1 MSSER
6 LRMRQQRRLPIFL
19 LAVIGV
25 AFSACS
31 SSSVQGASATP
42 TATRMSAPTSTPTV
56 AQVLYATSSTSSD
69 RYVYAL
75 DTKSGAQ
82 IAVTQLTYQHAQV
95 PIVANGAM
103 YFSVQEMDAPWSGH
117 VFAVRLSDGKELWR
131 FDTKSGSPA
140 IAAVGDMVY
149 VDDDEPLG
157 SSTLYGLHAGDGSVA
172 WQFGQWGLD
181 STMTLAGNT
190 LYIGTLHEDGS
201 RYLYAVSTSDGAQI
215 WHYTLDGIQMG
226 QAEQVGE
233 MVYVAT
239 LHTIGRPG
247 TYYPAAVFAVR
258 ASDGTLAWKSGD
270 IDARQRPLPLAADGN
285 VYASVKGDGDSFS
298 LVAYDAGN
306 GAERWRISEAASCP
320 ASLVAAGNGEM
331 YYITCDS
338 HLVAISSLDGTERWR
353 IDVGRVGRRVS
364 TAAGL
369 YVISD
374 GTIEALD
381 PQSGTVLW
389 RRAPE
394 NAGLDLTF
402 VQS

>member
-1 MSSER
+1 MNSER

-31 SSSVQGASATP
+31 SSSALGASTSP
-42 TATRMSAPTSTPTV
+42 TAAPTSTPTV
-56 AQVLYATSSTSSD
+56 AQVLYATSSTSTD

-82 IAVTQLTYQHAQV
+82 LAVTRLTYQHAQV
-95 PIVANGAM
+95 PIVANGAV

-117 VFAVRLSDGKELWR
+117 VFAVRLSDGKELWH
-131 FDTKSGSPA
+131 FDTKSGLPA

-157 SSTLYGLHAGDGSVA
+157 NSTLYSLRAGDGSVA

-215 WHYTLDGIQMG
+215 WHYMLDGMQAG

-239 LHTIGRPG
+239 FHIIGPPG
-247 TYYPAAVFAVR
+247 AYYPATVFGVR
-258 ASDGTLAWKSGD
+258 ASDGTLAWKSGE
-270 IDARQRPLPLAADGN
+270 IDARERPLPLAADGN

-320 ASLVAAGNGEM
+320 ASLVAAGNGEI

-353 IDVGRVGRRVS
+353 IEVGNVGVRVS
-364 TAAGL
+364 TVAGL
-369 YVISD
+369 YVIID
-374 GTIEALD
+374 GAIEALD
-381 PQSGTVLW
+381 PQSGAVLW

-402 VQS
+402 LQS